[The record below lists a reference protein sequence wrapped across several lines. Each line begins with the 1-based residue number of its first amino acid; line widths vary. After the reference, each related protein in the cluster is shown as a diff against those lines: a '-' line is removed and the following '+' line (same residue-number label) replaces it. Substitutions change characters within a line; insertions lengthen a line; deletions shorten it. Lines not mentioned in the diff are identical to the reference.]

1 MPFRFRR
8 RLKFGPFVLNI
19 SERGVSPALK
29 AGPFTH
35 NFKSGKTTTNLPD
48 GAYHETRPKRRQAAQ
63 GHRCRCGGCG
73 RFM

>member
-1 MPFRFRR
+1 MGFRFRR

-19 SERGVSPALK
+19 SERGVSPAIK

-35 NFKSGKTTTNLPD
+35 NLKSGRTTTNLPD
-48 GAYHETRPKRRQAAQ
+48 GAYHATSRRRSQPST
-63 GHRCRCGGCG
+63 HRCRCSCG